1 MAKPSLAFSEASSA
15 SYSDYSGDA
24 KTPSYGQDRTL
35 SGAFNRGA
43 VSSASS
49 TPKVSNTSN
58 QQLEQTKTK
67 EQGQGHMKDQGL
79 GIKRVSIGST
89 SYGTGT
95 GNANRARDEG
105 LAINGIDTTFN
116 SLHSGG
122 LSLPDS
128 PASSVNK
135 SPFLSQSTRGSGLA
149 LQLPMSNS
157 NNNNNS
163 LFRGQSTKSSS
174 SHRSHHSHHGH
185 HGRHHHHRHHRN
197 TAQEQGSELGIGLGL
212 DSGGTGGSE
221 KGYGQGGGE
230 NSNGNGDRDRD
241 IEGADAGV
249 KGLEVL
255 FVRRM
260 HMSDLTAVVNTSGYA
275 FNAIDL
281 DAEIE
286 QLTLHEE
293 ALAWSDLVTILV
305 SSEDIILYWLCVVSC
320 GVVH

>member
-1 MAKPSLAFSEASSA
+1 MVFAFSEASSA

-24 KTPSYGQDRTL
+24 KNPSYGQDRTL

-95 GNANRARDEG
+95 GTSNANRARDEG

-135 SPFLSQSTRGSGLA
+135 SPFLSQSTRQSGLA